1 MSIIPKTE
9 DEILA
14 WSDYARP
21 ADSRRRIWEIAKMLG
36 LAEEGE
42 QDSNSLSLTQL
53 GALGITFSDEFLDF
67 VAELVACQNLAVK
80 ERIENGT
87 PQ

>member
-1 MSIIPKTE
+1 MHIIPKTE

-14 WSDYARP
+14 WSHFAGP
-21 ADSRRRIWEIAKMLG
+21 AHRRRRIWEIAKMLG

-42 QDSNSLSLTQL
+42 QDQNSLSLTEL
-53 GALGITFSDEFLDF
+53 GSLGITFSDEFLDF
-67 VAELVACQNLAVK
+67 VAELVGCQHLAV
-80 ERIENGT
+80 EELIENGT